1 MVKSRDFVNLRS
13 CRLFNNGKICD
24 DDEAAKLSSDD
35 EDDNSLNRSCGGS
48 VTTLSDNESETTPQ
62 PGSVGSYRTKLFGR
76 SSLQQQV
83 ETSATGA
90 ATAPTTPYDTLSKSL
105 GAKSLGAALNFNVEP
120 PPLDDEFV
128 DAKEEVDQAQITVK
142 DTLTLPDSM
151 VGKTKNKVWLSSAI
165 SVEYPAVPA
174 TTKYTR

>member
-48 VTTLSDNESETTPQ
+48 VTTLSDNESETPQ
-62 PGSVGSYRTKLFGR
+62 TGSVGSYRTKLFGR
-76 SSLQQQV
+76 GSLQQQV

-142 DTLTLPDSM
+142 DTLTLPYSM

-165 SVEYPAVPA
+165 SVPYPAVPV